1 MTSKDN
7 KDSPLDKEEL
17 TKIFESF
24 IDESEDIF
32 NVLELK
38 KQEVSTSY
46 TVLGNL
52 KARLSEMSFNQK
64 IQLDVG
70 GRIFATSK
78 YTLTNG
84 KSEFFTKLFSTEQQA
99 EFLTPEGTYFI
110 DRNPASFSY
119 ILDYLRG
126 NDIES
131 FELSAKELK
140 QLQTDIQFYGC
151 RELMS
156 IISESTAFVWK
167 SGANASITD
176 GGKVATATGHAC
188 YVYVDEAIHTSNKRT
203 INVSVDTKG
212 NQWAHVALG
221 KRRNFTSLGNGFNSQ
236 QGDVPFMYHV
246 NHGQVNGA
254 GGFPSGPKAAVQLNI
269 ENGKVKFLVDGKQQ
283 AGEWTLPETVYLL
296 CDIYH
301 QGSTVSLK

>member
-1 MTSKDN
+1 MLVEKFLL
-7 KDSPLDKEEL
+7 PLN
-17 TKIFESF
+17 IPSQM
-24 IDESEDIF
+24 
-32 NVLELK
+32 V
-38 KQEVSTSY
+38 
-46 TVLGNL
+46 
-52 KARLSEMSFNQK
+52 KA
-64 IQLDVG
+64 I
-70 GRIFATSK
+70 
-78 YTLTNG
+78 
-84 KSEFFTKLFSTEQQA
+84 FFTKLFSTELHT

-140 QLQTDIQFYGC
+140 QLQTDIQYYGC
-151 RELMS
+151 KELMT
-156 IISESTAFVWK
+156 IISESTAFNWK

-188 YVYVDEAIHTSNKRT
+188 YVYVDEPIQTSIKRT
-203 INVSVDTKG
+203 IKVTIDTKG

-221 KRRNFTSLGNGFNSQ
+221 KKKNFTSLGNGFHSQ
-236 QGDVPFMYHV
+236 AGEVPFMYHV

-254 GGFPSGPKAAVQLNI
+254 GGFPSGSKAVVQLII
-269 ENGKVKFLVDGKQQ
+269 ENSKVKFSVDGKQQ

-296 CDIYH
+296 SDIYH
-301 QGSTVSLK
+301 QGSSASLK

>member
-1 MTSKDN
+1 
-7 KDSPLDKEEL
+7 
-17 TKIFESF
+17 
-24 IDESEDIF
+24 
-32 NVLELK
+32 
-38 KQEVSTSY
+38 
-46 TVLGNL
+46 
-52 KARLSEMSFNQK
+52 MSFNQK

-84 KSEFFTKLFSTEQQA
+84 KSEYFTKLFSTELHQ

-110 DRNPASFSY
+110 DRNPSSFSY

-126 NDIES
+126 TEIEN
-131 FELSAKELK
+131 FELSPKELK

-151 RELMS
+151 KELMS
-156 IISESTAFVWK
+156 VISESSAFVWK
-167 SGANASITD
+167 SGANASITE

-188 YVYVDEAIHTSNKRT
+188 YVFVDEPIHSASKRT
-203 INVSVDTKG
+203 IKVTIDTKG

-221 KRRNFTSLGNGFNSQ
+221 KKRNFTSLGNGFHSQ
-236 QGDVPFMYHV
+236 AGDIPFMYHV

-254 GGFPSGPKAAVQLNI
+254 GGFPSGSKAVVQLFI
-269 ENGKVKFLVDGKQQ
+269 ENGKVKFSVDDKQQ
-283 AGEWTLPETVYLL
+283 PGEWTLSETVYLL

-301 QGSTVSLK
+301 QGSSASLK